1 MITGSQI
8 RAARGFLRWSIRDLA
23 EKSGVS
29 WPTIQR
35 LEQEDGVPNTKAQTL
50 VELKKALE
58 LAGIEFTGEPD
69 DQPGVKVKKISQ

>member
-1 MITGSQI
+1 MISGSQI

-50 VELKKALE
+50 LDVKRALE
-58 LAGIEFTGEPD
+58 FAGIEFTGELD
-69 DQPGVKVKKISQ
+69 DCPGVAFRKTS